1 MQLGHELRACDSADR
16 KQVLEDLGGA
26 FHVKIPTES
35 SLALKADLNI
45 PWSKLRTLRRYALY
59 VY

>member
-1 MQLGHELRACDSADR
+1 MQLGHELRACDYADR

-26 FHVKIPTES
+26 FHVQIPTES
-35 SLALKADLNI
+35 LKADLNI
-45 PWSKLRTLRRYALY
+45 PWSKLRTLKRYALY